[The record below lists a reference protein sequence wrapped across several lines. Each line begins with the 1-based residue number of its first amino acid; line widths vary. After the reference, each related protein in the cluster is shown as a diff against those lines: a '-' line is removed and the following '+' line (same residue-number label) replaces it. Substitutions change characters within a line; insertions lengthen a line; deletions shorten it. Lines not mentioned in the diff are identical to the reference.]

1 MTRAFTVADE
11 VRVARKLRHGVVAL
25 ETSVIG
31 QGLPA
36 RRTASASSG

>member
-1 MTRAFTVADE
+1 MTRAFRIADE
-11 VRVARKLRHGVVAL
+11 VRVARKLRNGVVAL

-36 RRTASASSG
+36 PREP